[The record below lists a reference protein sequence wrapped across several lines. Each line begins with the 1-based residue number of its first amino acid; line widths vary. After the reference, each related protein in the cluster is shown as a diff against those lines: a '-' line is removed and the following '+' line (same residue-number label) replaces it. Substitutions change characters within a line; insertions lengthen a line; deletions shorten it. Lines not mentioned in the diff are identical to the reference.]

1 MDMFVFL
8 HALESVSLHM
18 LSQRCTLSM
27 QTTHAWPACHRFCIL
42 NMCLIT
48 NKEAIVSLKIVIVIA
63 KADFN
68 MLPLLHELTCW
79 TNCLSLSVVELQDC
93 RSQPFMPNAFKNC
106 IRTQRKT
113 PLTQVCDTN
122 KMCLCHS
129 TQHQLCGESELR
141 DGESHVRKRE
151 ALSETEV
158 SCSEASG
165 RYEADVPVSS
175 LWDPT
180 VKALSVCLL

>member
-1 MDMFVFL
+1 
-8 HALESVSLHM
+8 
-18 LSQRCTLSM
+18 
-27 QTTHAWPACHRFCIL
+27 
-42 NMCLIT
+42 MCLIT

-141 DGESHVRKRE
+141 DGERHVRKRE